1 MNLHELVNDLRYVL
15 IYYVMK
21 YLMLT
26 YVGIKNGQEEMD
38 DNMFQFWKKLLQMN
52 FLSNFNLV

>member
-21 YLMLT
+21 YLILT